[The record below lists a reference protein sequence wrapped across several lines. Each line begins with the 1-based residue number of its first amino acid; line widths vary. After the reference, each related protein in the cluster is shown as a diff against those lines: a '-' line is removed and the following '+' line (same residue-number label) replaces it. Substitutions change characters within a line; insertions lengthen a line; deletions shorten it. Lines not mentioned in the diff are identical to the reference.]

1 MADNIVQL
9 MTDNHL
15 GRNVRSSMNQEIL
28 GHVVEISQI
37 VRIHNPMPAQRS
49 YFFIVIIECIE
60 RKQLKNYSLDFL
72 DHF

>member
-15 GRNVRSSMNQEIL
+15 GRNARSSMNQENL

-37 VRIHNPMPAQRS
+37 VRIHNPIPAQTS
-49 YFFIVIIECIE
+49 YFFIVIIECIG
-60 RKQLKNYSLDFL
+60 RKQLRNNSFDFL